1 LHIAGGDEVTAMS
14 SSDDVPIFVQRTAA
28 VLRAKVITNTF
39 LQEAHLEAIVRSTGT
54 GTTNDPGGHGCLKL
68 SPSQLG

>member
-1 LHIAGGDEVTAMS
+1 MS
-14 SSDDVPIFVQRTAA
+14 SSDHVLIFVQGAA
-28 VLRAKVITNTF
+28 AELRAKVITNTF

-54 GTTNDPGGHGCLKL
+54 GTTNDHRGHGCLKL